1 MMLEPSSFLNSS
13 IVGFFSLD
21 FSHGLN
27 DNPHK
32 KTFPYLFHTHADCI
46 VIIILLRGFVMTK
59 MEIYQGVFLPLGAFL
74 WGLPDFQRPYHF
86 RFGEDGLLF

>member
-1 MMLEPSSFLNSS
+1 MSKVDIYLKKIDKYRMMLEPSSFLNSS

-32 KTFPYLFHTHADCI
+32 KNHSPTCFTLTLTA
-46 VIIILLRGFVMTK
+46 L
-59 MEIYQGVFLPLGAFL
+59 
-74 WGLPDFQRPYHF
+74 
-86 RFGEDGLLF
+86 